1 MNGALVG
8 GEKEPTQEKAPG
20 DRTTGDN
27 AGGSVDGLVVSVN
40 KLALL
45 VFVRSLCL
53 SSLNGKT
60 R

>member
-8 GEKEPTQEKAPG
+8 GEKEPEAPG

-45 VFVRSLCL
+45 IFVRSLCL
-53 SSLNGKT
+53 SSLNEKT